1 MNSDSDSVIPDHQTS
16 QTVSGAAAEEV
27 PMGPTQS
34 LPVFLLQL
42 NQGPDGFR
50 SLSKNVMKWVCPFS
64 LSISRPSAAA
74 SRIHHKSKKVD
85 GKGKRTGDG

>member
-1 MNSDSDSVIPDHQTS
+1 MDSGLQVDAWTLVGRRIATS
-16 QTVSGAAAEEV
+16 ATL
-27 PMGPTQS
+27 T
-34 LPVFLLQL
+34 
-42 NQGPDGFR
+42 
-50 SLSKNVMKWVCPFS
+50 KNVMKWVCSFS